1 MFISLCV
8 VVLIGYLMHS
18 AEGGEDQL
26 IPGLTFIS
34 LITKLCPVPHRK
46 CPHNKLFIRGTH
58 THARTHTYTHTHT
71 HTHIYIN
78 NNHTHTPRHTQS
90 QHPPHRDT
98 HTHTHTHTH
107 NTYTNTHIPT

>member
-58 THARTHTYTHTHT
+58 THARTHTYTHTYT
-71 HTHIYIN
+71 HTQTQ
-78 NNHTHTPRHTQS
+78 THTETHTDT
-90 QHPPHRDT
+90 DT
-98 HTHTHTHTH
+98 HTLTHTQTQTHT
-107 NTYTNTHIPT
+107 